1 MHQKQP
7 PAKIAVL
14 VGVGV
19 GSAARQ
25 KFGLA
30 AAARAR
36 INGMKYFLIWFE
48 SRTQFTYSTW
58 SALQPT

>member
-14 VGVGV
+14 VAEGV

-25 KFGLA
+25 EIVASRQGGQGKNQKNEMFSHL
-30 AAARAR
+30 
-36 INGMKYFLIWFE
+36 WFE
-48 SRTQFTYSTW
+48 GLTRVY
-58 SALQPT
+58 